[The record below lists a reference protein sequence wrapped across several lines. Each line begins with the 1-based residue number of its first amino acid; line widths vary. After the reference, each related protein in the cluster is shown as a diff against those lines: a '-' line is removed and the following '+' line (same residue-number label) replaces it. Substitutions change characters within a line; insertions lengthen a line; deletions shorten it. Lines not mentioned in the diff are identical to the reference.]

1 MLVKVLDENRVKILM
16 EDHDVEFYDL
26 PFEKLNYDD
35 PLSRAFIYE
44 LIQKTYDQTGVNFQD
59 CRVMIEVVP
68 GVSRT
73 YYILLTKMEQEGREK
88 IEFDKADR
96 TDTEMYIFRIVHGT
110 DVLKF
115 FKNMQ
120 KFRPETSELYLYK
133 QCYYVTL
140 SFSPNL
146 ITQPEFTQ
154 FLSSLE
160 EFGGRCR
167 YHYTNESLL
176 REWGELLLGPDAY
189 GILAC

>member
-16 EDHDVEFYDL
+16 EDQDVELYDL

-35 PLSRAFIYE
+35 PISRAFIYE
-44 LIQKTYDQTGVNFQD
+44 LIQRTYDQTGVNFQD

-73 YYILLTKMEQEGREK
+73 YYILLTRMDRAGREK

-96 TDTEMYIFRIVHGT
+96 TDTEMYIFRMEHGS

-115 FKNMQ
+115 FGSMQ
-120 KFRPETSELYLYK
+120 EFRPETSELYLYK
-133 QCYYVTL
+133 QNYYAAL
-140 SFSPNL
+140 SFSPNA
-146 ITQPEFTQ
+146 TTNPAFAH
-154 FLSSLE
+154 FLAALE

-167 YHYTNESLL
+167 YHYSNESLL
-176 REWGELLLGPDAY
+176 KEWGELLLGPNAY
-189 GILAC
+189 EVLSC

>member
-16 EDHDVEFYDL
+16 EDHDVELYDI

-73 YYILLTKMEQEGREK
+73 YYILLTRMEREGRER

-96 TDTEMYIFRIVHGT
+96 ADAEMYIFRVTNGS
-110 DVLKF
+110 DVLKLF
-115 FKNMQ
+115 HYMDR
-120 KFRPETSELYLYK
+120 FRPEISELYRYK
-133 QCYYVTL
+133 QQYYILL
-140 SFSPNL
+140 SFSPDVML
-146 ITQPEFTQ
+146 DPYFPS
-154 FLSSLE
+154 FLSGLE

-167 YHYTNESLL
+167 FHYINESILK
-176 REWGELLLGPDAY
+176 EWGELLLDTDAY
-189 GILAC
+189 GTLAR